1 MPQTGK
7 ATPACGELN
16 GRREGDNPPR
26 EGSIKLKQAVVWLTG
41 LSGAGKTTLARA
53 LGQWLL
59 AAGHQVHVLDGD
71 ELRAASPELGFDHGS
86 RHRHI
91 LRTASLAAD
100 LEDKGAI
107 VVVSLIS
114 PYRASRQLAREMC
127 REFIEVYVDT
137 SLEECERRDPKGLY
151 RRARAG
157 QIVNFTG
164 VDDVYEPPEA
174 PEIRIPTAGIAVEQ
188 SVKLLVDA
196 IGNRLAS
203 R

>member
-1 MPQTGK
+1 M
-7 ATPACGELN
+7 
-16 GRREGDNPPR
+16 
-26 EGSIKLKQAVVWLTG
+26 KQAVVWLTG

-53 LGQWLL
+53 LAQWLL
-59 AAGHQVHVLDGD
+59 TAGHPVHVLDGD
-71 ELRAASPELGFDHGS
+71 ELRAALPELGFDHGS

-100 LEDKGAI
+100 LEGKGAI

-114 PYRASRQLAREMC
+114 PYRASRQSARKMC
-127 REFIEVYVDT
+127 GEFIEVYVDT

-157 QIVNFTG
+157 EIVNFTG
-164 VDDVYEPPEA
+164 VDDIYEPPEA
-174 PEIRIPTAGIAVEQ
+174 PEIQIPTAGIAVEQ

-196 IGNRLAS
+196 ISTRLAS